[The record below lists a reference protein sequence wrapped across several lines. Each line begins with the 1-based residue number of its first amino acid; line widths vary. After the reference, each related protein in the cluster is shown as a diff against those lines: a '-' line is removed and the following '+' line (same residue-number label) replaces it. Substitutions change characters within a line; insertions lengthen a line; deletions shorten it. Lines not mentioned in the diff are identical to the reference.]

1 MLKHFAY
8 LDENKSDSQNNEGWI
23 YRLYTLIE
31 LDVIDWFMAFQS
43 TNPKNVLDK
52 YRRLQEQ
59 GQHAAGRD
67 FRGGTGARREGSG
80 PCGELQL
87 PESL

>member
-8 LDENKSDSQNNEGWI
+8 LENEITNDTNENPRWI
-23 YRLYTLIE
+23 YRLYTLVE

-43 TNPKNVLDK
+43 TNAVNVLDK

-59 GQHAAGRD
+59 GHKIRIE
-67 FRGGTGARREGSG
+67 FE
-80 PCGELQL
+80 EMK
-87 PESL
+87 

>member
-8 LDENKSDSQNNEGWI
+8 LENEITNDTNENPRWI
-23 YRLYTLIE
+23 YRLYTLVE

-59 GQHAAGRD
+59 GHRIRIE
-67 FRGGTGARREGSG
+67 FE
-80 PCGELQL
+80 EIK
-87 PESL
+87 

>member
-8 LDENKSDSQNNEGWI
+8 LENEITNDTNEKPRWI
-23 YRLYTLIE
+23 YRLYTLVE

-43 TNPKNVLDK
+43 TNAVNVLDK

-59 GQHAAGRD
+59 GHKIRIE
-67 FRGGTGARREGSG
+67 FE
-80 PCGELQL
+80 EMK
-87 PESL
+87 

>member
-8 LDENKSDSQNNEGWI
+8 LENESKSDSHDEGWI
-23 YRLYTLIE
+23 YRLYILVE
-31 LDVIDWFMAFQS
+31 LDVIDWVMSFQS

-59 GQHAAGRD
+59 GHRIRIE
-67 FRGGTGARREGSG
+67 FE
-80 PCGELQL
+80 EKK
-87 PESL
+87 

>member
-8 LDENKSDSQNNEGWI
+8 LENECKSDSQNNGCWI
-23 YRLYTLIE
+23 YRLYTLVE
-31 LDVIDWFMAFQS
+31 LDVIDWVMAFQS

-59 GQHAAGRD
+59 GHRIRIE
-67 FRGGTGARREGSG
+67 FE
-80 PCGELQL
+80 EKK
-87 PESL
+87 

>member
-8 LDENKSDSQNNEGWI
+8 LENEDNSDSIENGGWI
-23 YRLYTLIE
+23 YRLYTLVE

-59 GQHAAGRD
+59 GHRIRIE
-67 FRGGTGARREGSG
+67 FE
-80 PCGELQL
+80 EMK
-87 PESL
+87 